1 MLYVYSSLG
10 YEKVKVIGKVN
21 NEMKILGRNI
31 NLVNSEVQGTK
42 VSSQNKLLAG
52 CRLNGD

>member
-1 MLYVYSSLG
+1 M
-10 YEKVKVIGKVN
+10 KVIGKVN